1 MRRATAAADGR
12 PREWRGVRRRRRTRC
27 GLRHRARRHG
37 RALRAVRSPPRPRAG
52 NDLALRHPRDRHARG
67 PALVP
72 DRRSDGRGDG
82 AANRTRPRD
91 GRCRRPR
98 PRRRRDPRRAAG
110 RRARCAGRD
119 QAPRP
124 PRDRAQRRR
133 RRCDARGHGALDRAR
148 PRGRRGARRAHG
160 VPRAPQARVGPRSM
174 KIARLLIANRG
185 EIACR
190 VIRTCRRLGIRAIA
204 VHSEA
209 DRDALHVRLADEAHT
224 IGPAPAR
231 ESYLNA
237 DALITAARAARVD
250 AIHPGYG
257 FLSENAAFA
266 ESCAAAG
273 ITFVGPPPAA
283 IRAMGLKHEAKAIV
297 SAAGVPV
304 LPGYM
309 GEEQSSSRLV
319 AEAARVGYPLLV
331 KAVAGGGGKGM
342 RVVRELAALEEAI
355 RGARGEAESAFG
367 DGRLMLERFL
377 ERPRHVEVQVFG
389 DTHGGCAHLFE
400 RECSVQRRYQK
411 IIEESPSPFID
422 GATRAAMTGAAVRA
436 AKAVGYV
443 NAGTIEFIVGSDGR
457 FYFMEMNTRLQVEH
471 PVTEAVTGLD
481 LVEWQLRVASG
492 ERLPLEQA
500 AIRQR
505 GHAIEA
511 RIYSEDPRRGFLPSV
526 GRVRRFAH
534 PPGSDDWRIDT
545 GIGDGDTIS
554 VHYDPMIA
562 KVIACGKDRDEALA
576 TLRKNLDRTAV
587 FGVANNLPLLRAV
600 AAHPAFAAGGVDTG
614 FVDRELA
621 ALTQDMP
628 PAPEA
633 ILLAADIALHE
644 RAPAPGSSP
653 SPWALSDGWRAG
665 GTASQSLGLR
675 VPAFQRWSATRR
687 ADLLQLGSGNAEIQG
702 SVRATGG
709 GHYTVDTGRGARSL
723 ELIRDGAQL
732 QVIGD
737 GVAELS
743 LAPAWPHERSA
754 KDADAH

>member
-1 MRRATAAADGR
+1 
-12 PREWRGVRRRRRTRC
+12 
-27 GLRHRARRHG
+27 
-37 RALRAVRSPPRPRAG
+37 
-52 NDLALRHPRDRHARG
+52 
-67 PALVP
+67 
-72 DRRSDGRGDG
+72 
-82 AANRTRPRD
+82 
-91 GRCRRPR
+91 
-98 PRRRRDPRRAAG
+98 
-110 RRARCAGRD
+110 
-119 QAPRP
+119 
-124 PRDRAQRRR
+124 
-133 RRCDARGHGALDRAR
+133 
-148 PRGRRGARRAHG
+148 
-160 VPRAPQARVGPRSM
+160 M

-190 VIRTCRRLGIRAIA
+190 VIRTCRRLGVHAIA
-204 VHSEA
+204 VYSDA
-209 DRDALHVRLADEAHT
+209 DRHALHVRLADEAHA

-237 DALITAARAARVD
+237 AAILEAARAARAD

-266 ESCAAAG
+266 EACAAAG
-273 ITFVGPPPAA
+273 IVFVGPLPAA

-297 SAAGVPV
+297 SAAGVTV
-304 LPGYM
+304 VPGYM
-309 GEEQSSSRLV
+309 GEDQSSSRLV
-319 AEAARVGYPLLV
+319 AEAARVGFPLLV

-342 RVVRELAALEEAI
+342 RVVREAAALEEAI
-355 RGARGEAESAFG
+355 RGARSEAESAFG

-389 DTHGGCAHLFE
+389 DAHGGCVHLFE

-422 GATRAAMTGAAVRA
+422 AATRAAMTDAAVRA

-443 NAGTIEFIVGSDGR
+443 NAGTIEFIVGADGR

-481 LVEWQLRVASG
+481 LAEWQLRVASG

-500 AIRQR
+500 QIRQR

-511 RIYSEDPRRGFLPSV
+511 RIYSEDPRRSFLPSV

-534 PPGSDDWRIDT
+534 PPASASWRVDT
-545 GIGDGDTIS
+545 GIADGEEVS

-562 KVIACGKDRDEALA
+562 KVIASGPDRAAALA
-576 TLRKNLDRTAV
+576 TLCRNLDRTAV
-587 FGVANNLPLLRAV
+587 FGVANNLPLLRAL
-600 AAHPAFAAGGVDTG
+600 AAHPAFAAGKVDTG

-621 ALTQDMP
+621 ALTQDTP

-633 ILLAADIALHE
+633 ILLAADIALRE

-653 SPWALSDGWRAG
+653 SPWALADGWRAG
-665 GTASQSLGLR
+665 GVPVQTFGLR
-675 VPAFQRWSATRR
+675 VPALQRWRATLQ
-687 ADLLQLGSGNAEIQG
+687 ADALLLRSGDAEIRG
-702 SVRATGG
+702 SVGATGG
-709 GHYTVDTGRGARSL
+709 GHYTVDAGRGARTL
-723 ELIRDGAQL
+723 ELIRDGVQL

-737 GVAELS
+737 SAAEIS
-743 LAPAWPHERSA
+743 LAPAWPHERSVE
-754 KDADAH
+754 DADAHPASPLPGRVVDLRVTAGDIVARGDVLAIVEGMKMQHAIRAGRAGRVANVHARAGELVEAEAVLFDIDPA